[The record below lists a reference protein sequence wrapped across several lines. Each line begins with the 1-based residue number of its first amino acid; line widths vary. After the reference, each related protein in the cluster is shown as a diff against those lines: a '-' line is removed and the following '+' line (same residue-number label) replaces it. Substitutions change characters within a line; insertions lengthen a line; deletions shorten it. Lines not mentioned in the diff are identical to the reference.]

1 MSGEYI
7 RPPDMNNVH
16 HTIRYNNRLFPY
28 FQGCVGAIDGTHVS
42 ACVGGARADKFRG
55 RKGDTTWN
63 VLAACDFDLKFTYML
78 SGWEGSAHDARVLEH
93 AISEPQNG
101 FPFPPPDHVSG
112 DEDDDDAS
120 SEDDSVDADPDGV
133 DVGESSSHLN
143 IPQDMDMGAFR
154 DYVTKLH
161 S

>member
-16 HTIRYNNRLFPY
+16 HTIRYNNRFFPY

-93 AISEPQNG
+93 AISEPQND
-101 FPFPPPDHVSG
+101 FPFPLPENSDSVQILKSPKFCSNHVSNSPLIIQY
-112 DEDDDDAS
+112 ERLKRSYAN
-120 SEDDSVDADPDGV
+120 
-133 DVGESSSHLN
+133 LN
-143 IPQDMDMGAFR
+143 RYKNYKYKFR
-154 DYVTKLH
+154 DN
-161 S
+161 

>member
-16 HTIRYNNRLFPY
+16 HTIRYNNRFFPY

-63 VLAACDFDLKFTYML
+63 ILAACDFDLKFTYML

-93 AISEPQNG
+93 AISEPQND
-101 FPFPPPDHVSG
+101 FPFPLP
-112 DEDDDDAS
+112 EDS
-120 SEDDSVDADPDGV
+120 DSVQILNHQNSVQITSQTDPICSHVVQVLTHLSLQGPA
-133 DVGESSSHLN
+133 ES
-143 IPQDMDMGAFR
+143 
-154 DYVTKLH
+154 V
-161 S
+161 

>member
-7 RPPDMNNVH
+7 RPPDMTNVH
-16 HTIRYNNRLFPY
+16 HTIRYSNRFFPY

-63 VLAACDFDLKFTYML
+63 VMAACDFDLKFTYML

-93 AISEPQNG
+93 AISEPQNS
-101 FPFPPPDHVSG
+101 FPFPPP
-112 DEDDDDAS
+112 EDIFHFPSVLSTDKIQRK
-120 SEDDSVDADPDGV
+120 SEPSNFWKFPL
-133 DVGESSSHLN
+133 EILN
-143 IPQDMDMGAFR
+143 TWNKKA
-154 DYVTKLH
+154 
-161 S
+161 